1 VEGGNILIMQISSDI
16 GGILIEFN
24 VFAKKKLKLF
34 LALAQ
39 TLQERET
46 LVKFFSLFL
55 YRNYN

>member
-1 VEGGNILIMQISSDI
+1 MQISSDI

-39 TLQERET
+39 TLQERENFGEF
-46 LVKFFSLFL
+46 FFSLFVQKL
-55 YRNYN
+55 